1 MQYVPSIAT
10 VNGIVNPDTEDIVT
24 IVSHKFHSILCGG
37 DQLTVE
43 RIRGCKRTRNNA
55 NTGDDKLQGI
65 EPVVEDWHSKVAL
78 IKVYIKFHV
87 YCLNNVIHS

>member
-37 DQLTVE
+37 RSVTVE
-43 RIRGCKRTRNNA
+43 RIHGCKRTRNNA
-55 NTGDDKLQGI
+55 NTGDEKF

-78 IKVYIKFHV
+78 IKVQGRRKQ
-87 YCLNNVIHS
+87 